1 MLMKVRT
8 VMSSNYFK
16 QTFLADEVK
25 KAKAADA
32 VGAMLVEAEE
42 VPVDDEVRDKQV
54 LIRVSETQR
63 GQWQEAADADGLSVS
78 EWLRQMADAR
88 WREIYTC
95 THPLEK
101 RQSYPWAEI
110 CLECGT
116 RLR

>member
-1 MLMKVRT
+1 
-8 VMSSNYFK
+8 MSSEYFK
-16 QTFLADEVK
+16 QTFFADEAK
-25 KAKAADA
+25 KAKVKAAVDA
-32 VGAMLVEAEE
+32 VLADSEEAPVE
-42 VPVDDEVRDKQV
+42 EVRDKQV

-63 GQWQEAADADGLSVS
+63 GQWQDAADADGLSVS

-88 WREIYTC
+88 WREIFTC

-101 RQSYPWAEI
+101 RQSYPWSEI

>member
-1 MLMKVRT
+1 MKVRT
-8 VMSSNYFK
+8 EMSSEYFK
-16 QTFLADEVK
+16 QTFFADEAK
-25 KAKAADA
+25 KAKVKAAVDA
-32 VGAMLVEAEE
+32 VLAEPEEAPVE
-42 VPVDDEVRDKQV
+42 EVRDKQV

-63 GQWQEAADADGLSVS
+63 GQWQDAADADGLSVS

-101 RQSYPWAEI
+101 RQSYPWSEI